1 MLRILNFLIFYI
13 PSDPIFKLFNFSIF
27 GGAQLYVV
35 IFTETQKRNKEIN
48 VTTTEVIQK
57 LCKNKTGFYSIN
69 FYNHLMNFHLI
80 FQNIFIRSRL
90 NPECATAI
98 CNLPS
103 NMSHKLFPPIKP
115 PSNYLHHVNC
125 PERIANYV
133 S

>member
-13 PSDPIFKLFNFSIF
+13 PSVPIFKLFNFSIF

-69 FYNHLMNFHLI
+69 FYNHLMNFHLTEFELKI
-80 FQNIFIRSRL
+80 FLSLRL
-90 NPECATAI
+90 G
-98 CNLPS
+98 
-103 NMSHKLFPPIKP
+103 FPQD
-115 PSNYLHHVNC
+115 
-125 PERIANYV
+125 
-133 S
+133 